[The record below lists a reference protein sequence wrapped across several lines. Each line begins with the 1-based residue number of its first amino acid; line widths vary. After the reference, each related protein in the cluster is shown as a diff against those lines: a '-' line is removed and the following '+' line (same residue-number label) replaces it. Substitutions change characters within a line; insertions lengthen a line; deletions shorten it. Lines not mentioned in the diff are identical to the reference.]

1 MSGETGNRKKRE
13 LLYTD
18 GSGREYRGERQSVS
32 LTCKALRLLLALA
45 DQIEATGGIDQAFRH
60 YIGASLTDALCSAM
74 VYLNDYRKCAPMRWP
89 GDPLINETE
98 LSKPKETEREW
109 NKDKRKN

>member
-1 MSGETGNRKKRE
+1 MNGGTDKRP

-45 DQIEATGGIDQAFRH
+45 GQIEETGGIDLAFRR

-74 VYLNDYRKCAPMRWP
+74 IYLNDYRKCAPSRWP
-89 GDPLINETE
+89 DDPLINETE
-98 LSKPKETEREW
+98 LYKPKEKKREW
-109 NKDKRKN
+109 NKDKRTN